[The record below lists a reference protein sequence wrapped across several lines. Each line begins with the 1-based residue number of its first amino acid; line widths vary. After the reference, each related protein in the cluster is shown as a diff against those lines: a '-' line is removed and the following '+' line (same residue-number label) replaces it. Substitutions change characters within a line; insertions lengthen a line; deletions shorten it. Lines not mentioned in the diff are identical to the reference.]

1 MWHEVEQEEGAMDP
15 EHTRALAVGDLAPDF
30 HLPASTGREIA
41 LGEYRGRVHV
51 VLFFV
56 RAYQ

>member
-1 MWHEVEQEEGAMDP
+1 MDDTS
-15 EHTRALAVGDLAPDF
+15 ELAVGDLAPDVR
-30 HLPASTGREIA
+30 LPANNDTEIA
-41 LGEYRGRVHV
+41 LADYRDKAHV

>member
-1 MWHEVEQEEGAMDP
+1 MDS
-15 EHTRALAVGDLAPDF
+15 EHTTAVDVGELAPDF
-30 HLPASTGREIA
+30 HLAASTGREIA
-41 LGEYRGRVHV
+41 LADYRDRSHV

>member
-1 MWHEVEQEEGAMDP
+1 MDSGGASI
-15 EHTRALAVGDLAPDF
+15 LAVGDLAPDF
-30 HLPASTGREIA
+30 HLPASIGGEIA
-41 LGEYRGRVHV
+41 LGEYRGNKHV

>member
-1 MWHEVEQEEGAMDP
+1 LDP
-15 EHTRALAVGDLAPDF
+15 EDTGILAVGDPAPDF
-30 HLPASTGREIA
+30 HLPASAGREIT
-41 LGEYRGRVHV
+41 LSDYRGNHHV

>member
-1 MWHEVEQEEGAMDP
+1 MDP
-15 EHTRALAVGDLAPDF
+15 EHTSELAVGDLAPDF

-41 LGEYRGRVHV
+41 LGEYRDRAHV

-56 RAYQ
+56 RAYG